1 MSHKHANLLRDI
13 FHDPINTNIH
23 WREIESLLKHL
34 GADTE
39 SLSGAR
45 IRVKLGHAEGILHR
59 PHHGGN
65 TLDRS
70 SVQDALGMAELHPDP
85 RARQRLGVRA
95 EMLQQRLD
103 LAPVNVGVDRIVKD
117 LAQQVGVFVAHTGVT
132 GAAPARRYPR

>member
-1 MSHKHANLLRDI
+1 MSHKHANLLREI

-23 WREIESLLKHL
+23 WREVESLLKHL

-45 IRVKLGHAEGILHR
+45 IRVRLGHAEGILHR

-70 SVQDALGMAELHPDP
+70 SVQHLRELLGAAAPRQRYTRRRTRKRTTHATASRAAELQVQPVTALG
-85 RARQRLGVRA
+85 
-95 EMLQQRLD
+95 
-103 LAPVNVGVDRIVKD
+103 
-117 LAQQVGVFVAHTGVT
+117 
-132 GAAPARRYPR
+132 